1 MKRKNI
7 LICSFILMWAFLQP
21 LWAESVEELNA
32 QKASDTWLSMVDKG
46 KYSESW
52 QNTSSYFKN
61 AVDKN
66 QWEKSLNSVRK
77 PLGEV
82 LSRKAISQYYT
93 KTLPGAPDG
102 KYVVIQY
109 ETSFTN
115 KASAIETVTPCL
127 EEDGIWRVSGY
138 YIK

>member
-1 MKRKNI
+1 
-7 LICSFILMWAFLQP
+7 MWAFLQP

-61 AVDKN
+61 TVDKN

-77 PLGEV
+77 HIGEV
-82 LSRKAISQYYT
+82 L
-93 KTLPGAPDG
+93 
-102 KYVVIQY
+102 
-109 ETSFTN
+109 
-115 KASAIETVTPCL
+115 
-127 EEDGIWRVSGY
+127 
-138 YIK
+138 